1 MTKPELKAKAENLGI
16 KVDPRWTKQQISDAI
31 MDMSRT
37 ASKTEPSGVRNVSG
51 QRWQV
56 YGKELMPGDV
66 YIPVARDL
74 ADKRAT
80 AKVDRAIAM
89 GKLERV

>member
-1 MTKPELKAKAENLGI
+1 MNKPELKAKAESLGI
-16 KVDPRWTKQQISDAI
+16 KVDPGWTKQQIADAI
-31 MDMSRT
+31 TDMGRT
-37 ASKTEPSGVRNVSG
+37 ASKSESSGVRNISG

-56 YGKELMPGDV
+56 YGKELYPGDV
-66 YIPVARDL
+66 YLPVERDL

-80 AKVDRAIAM
+80 AKVDRAVAM

>member
-1 MTKPELKAKAENLGI
+1 MNKPELKAKAESLGI
-16 KVDPRWTKQQISDAI
+16 EVDPGWTKKQIADAI
-31 MDMSRT
+31 ADESRT
-37 ASKTEPSGVRNVSG
+37 ASKTEPSGISNVSG

-66 YIPVARDL
+66 YVPVARDL

-80 AKVDRAIAM
+80 AKVDRAVAM
-89 GKLERV
+89 KKLERV